1 MILSTYN
8 RKSQS
13 YFDYSKLIRLDSHR
27 GRPLLNFEEENRAR
41 ITHVCRNGDIMT
53 CSSLNKGFECAR
65 YHNNK
70 WKTIKKFEGKKL
82 KLASIQCQ
90 NIHTRKR

>member
-1 MILSTYN
+1 M
-8 RKSQS
+8 
-13 YFDYSKLIRLDSHR
+13 RLDSHR
-27 GRPLLNFEEENRAR
+27 RRPLLNFEEENRAR

-82 KLASIQCQ
+82 KLASIQFQ
-90 NIHTRKR
+90 NIQKIVSLTSLTGPVISFFQEHQEY